1 MRVLAWALLGFLS
14 GDVLPPLL
22 LAGDS
27 GGRARYVGGT
37 VAGLPSKSEGNINTT
52 DQEVLLFHSKQATVR
67 IPYSKINTIEYG
79 QRVSRRYVSAVLIS
93 PVLLLAKSRKH
104 FLTVGY
110 SDEQG
115 RQQAVV
121 FQVHKGEVRSVLVS
135 LEAKTGRKVEFQDDE
150 ARKAGKG

>member
-1 MRVLAWALLGFLS
+1 MRAFAWALLTLLS

-37 VAGLPSKSEGNINTT
+37 VAGLPSKSEGNISMT
-52 DQEVLLFHSKQATVR
+52 DEEILLFRSKQATVR
-67 IPYSKINTIEYG
+67 VPYNKINTIEYG
-79 QRVSRRYVSAVLIS
+79 QRVNRRYAEAVLIS
-93 PVLLLAKSRKH
+93 PLLLLAKKRKH

-110 SDEQG
+110 TDEQG
-115 RQQAVV
+115 HQQALV
-121 FQVHKGEVRSVLVS
+121 FQVSKGAVRSLLVG
-135 LEAKTGRKVEFQDDE
+135 LEARTGRKVEFQDDE

>member
-1 MRVLAWALLGFLS
+1 MRAFAWALLTLLS

-37 VAGLPSKSEGNINTT
+37 VAGLPSKSEGNISMT
-52 DQEVLLFHSKQATVR
+52 DEEILLFRSKQATVR
-67 IPYSKINTIEYG
+67 VPYNKINTIEYG
-79 QRVSRRYVSAVLIS
+79 QRVNRRYAEAVLIS
-93 PVLLLAKSRKH
+93 PLLLLAKKRKH

-110 SDEQG
+110 TDDQG
-115 RQQAVV
+115 HQQALV
-121 FQVHKGEVRSVLVS
+121 FQVSKGAVRSLLVG
-135 LEAKTGRKVEFQDDE
+135 LEARTGRKVEFQDDE

>member
-1 MRVLAWALLGFLS
+1 MRGFAWALLIVLS

-22 LAGDS
+22 LAGDP
-27 GGRARYVGGT
+27 GGRAQYIGGT
-37 VAGLPSKSEGNINTT
+37 VADLPSKSEGNIYTT
-52 DQEVLLFHSKQATVR
+52 DEEVLLFRSKQVSVR
-67 IPYSKINTIEYG
+67 IPYDKINTIEYG
-79 QRVSRRYVSAVLIS
+79 QRVNRRYVAAILIS
-93 PVLLLAKSRKH
+93 PVLLLAKKRNH

-110 SDEQG
+110 TDDQG
-115 RQQAVV
+115 RQQAMV

>member
-1 MRVLAWALLGFLS
+1 MRVFAWALLGFLS

-22 LAGDS
+22 LAGDP

-37 VAGLPSKSEGNINTT
+37 LADLPSKSEGNINTT
-52 DQEVLLFHSKQATVR
+52 DQEVLLFRSKQASVR
-67 IPYSKINTIEYG
+67 IPYGKINTIEYG
-79 QRVSRRYVSAVLIS
+79 LRVSRRYISAVLIS

-110 SDEQG
+110 MDEQG

-121 FQVHKGEVRSVLVS
+121 FQVHKGEIRSVLVS
-135 LEAKTGRKVEFQDDE
+135 LEAKTGLKVEFQDDE

>member
-1 MRVLAWALLGFLS
+1 MRAFAWALLTLLS

-37 VAGLPSKSEGNINTT
+37 VAGLPSKSEGNISMT
-52 DQEVLLFHSKQATVR
+52 DEETLLFRSKQATVR
-67 IPYSKINTIEYG
+67 VPYHKINTIEYG
-79 QRVSRRYVSAVLIS
+79 QRVNRRYVEAVLIS
-93 PVLLLAKSRKH
+93 PLLLLAKKRKH

-110 SDEQG
+110 TDDQG
-115 RQQAVV
+115 HQQALV
-121 FQVHKGEVRSVLVS
+121 FQVSKGAVRSLLVG
-135 LEAKTGRKVEFQDDE
+135 LEARTGRKVEFQDDE